1 MKQPLLEVQKLSATF
16 TDRQGSLR
24 VLDRLSFQVKKG
36 EFVCV
41 LGPSGSGKSTLLRI
55 LAGLVRSNSGKVT
68 LKNKTIHSPQPDFG
82 LVFQD
87 ANLMPWRSVLDNIAL
102 PLEVRNHAN
111 EREARATELIELV
124 GLLGF
129 EHALPRDLSGG
140 MAQRVAIA
148 RALVQD
154 PDILLMDEPFGSLD
168 AITRERMAEELLR
181 IWETDHKTVIL
192 VTHDISE
199 AIYLADRVLVLS
211 ARPASLKL
219 DLKISLRRPRK
230 PVVRYTRE
238 FGKLAARLRA
248 AIESELANGN
258 GHSPQV

>member
-1 MKQPLLEVQKLSATF
+1 MKKPLLEVQQINATF

-24 VLDRLSFQVKKG
+24 VLNNLSFSVTEG
-36 EFVCV
+36 EFLCI

-55 LAGLVRSNSGKVT
+55 LAGLVKSNSGSI
-68 LKNKTIHSPQPDFG
+68 TIKQKALLGPHPGIG

-87 ANLMPWRSVLDNIAL
+87 ANLMPWRSVLENIAL
-102 PLEVRNHAN
+102 PIEVRNHAN
-111 EREARATELIELV
+111 GKNQRAEQIVNLV
-124 GLLGF
+124 GLHGF

-168 AITRERMAEELLR
+168 AITRERMGEELLR
-181 IWETDHKTVIL
+181 IWETDHKTVIM

-199 AIYLADRVLVLS
+199 AVYLADRVLVFS
-211 ARPASLKL
+211 ARPGSVKL
-219 DLKISLRRPRK
+219 DVQICLTRPRQ
-230 PVVRYTRE
+230 PSVRYTAE
-238 FGKLAARLRA
+238 FGRLATRLREG
-248 AIESELANGN
+248 IETD
-258 GHSPQV
+258 V

>member
-1 MKQPLLEVQKLSATF
+1 MTKPVLEVQNVSATF

-24 VLDRLSFQVKKG
+24 VLKDLSFSVNEG
-36 EFVCV
+36 EFLCV

-55 LAGLVRSNSGKVT
+55 LAGLVKSNSG
-68 LKNKTIHSPQPDFG
+68 TIVIKEQSLQGPQAGIG

-87 ANLMPWRSVLDNIAL
+87 ANLMPWRTVLENIAL
-102 PLEVRNHAN
+102 PLEVRNHLDGALS
-111 EREARATELIELV
+111 RAEQMVNLV
-124 GLLGF
+124 GLHGF

-168 AITRERMAEELLR
+168 AITRERMGEELLR

-199 AIYLADRVLVLS
+199 AVYLADRVLVLS
-211 ARPASLKL
+211 ARPGSVKL
-219 DLKISLRRPRK
+219 DLPIPIPRPRQ
-230 PVVRYTRE
+230 PSVRYTAD
-238 FGKLAARLRA
+238 FGKLATTLRD
-248 AIESELANGN
+248 AIETD
-258 GHSPQV
+258 PV

>member
-1 MKQPLLEVQKLSATF
+1 MNQPLLEVHNLSATF

-24 VLDRLSFQVKKG
+24 VLNKLSFEVRQG
-36 EFVCV
+36 EFLCV

-55 LAGLVRSNSGKVT
+55 LAGLARSNSGTVAIKQKA
-68 LKNKTIHSPQPDFG
+68 LQGPQPGIG
-82 LVFQD
+82 LVFQES
-87 ANLMPWRSVLDNIAL
+87 NLMPWRSALDNIAL
-102 PLEVRNHAN
+102 PLEVRNHTN
-111 EREARATELIELV
+111 GTSARAKRMVDLV
-124 GLLGF
+124 GLQGF

-168 AITRERMAEELLR
+168 AITRERMGDELLR

-211 ARPASLKL
+211 ARPARLKL
-219 DLKISLRRPRK
+219 DLEISLPRPRH
-230 PVVRYTRE
+230 PSVRYTNE
-238 FGKLAARLRA
+238 FGELAAQLRQ
-248 AIESELANGN
+248 AIESTDGRE
-258 GHSPQV
+258 

>member
-1 MKQPLLEVQKLSATF
+1 MKKPLLEVQQISATF

-24 VLDRLSFQVKKG
+24 VLNNLSFSVTEG
-36 EFVCV
+36 EFLCI

-55 LAGLVRSNSGKVT
+55 VAGLVKSNSGSIAIKQKALVGPHPG
-68 LKNKTIHSPQPDFG
+68 IG

-87 ANLMPWRSVLDNIAL
+87 ANLMPWRSVLENIAL
-102 PLEVRNHAN
+102 PLEIRNHAN
-111 EREARATELIELV
+111 GRSQRAEQIVNLV
-124 GLLGF
+124 GLHGF

-168 AITRERMAEELLR
+168 AITRERMGEELLH
-181 IWETDHKTVIL
+181 IWETYHKTVIM

-199 AIYLADRVLVLS
+199 AVYLADRVLVFS
-211 ARPASLKL
+211 ARPGSVKL
-219 DLKISLRRPRK
+219 DMQIPLARPRQ
-230 PVVRYTRE
+230 PSVRYTIE
-238 FGKLAARLRA
+238 FGKLATRLRE
-248 AIESELANGN
+248 AIETD
-258 GHSPQV
+258 V